1 MRLLGGALQCGAR
14 LGGTRSR
21 RPRRDNRRVEVH
33 RLSTALGAQIE
44 GVDLRAPLDGELVA
58 AIHAALI
65 DHQVLFFR
73 DQVMSDDDQLA
84 LASCFGDVSI
94 YPLARLAG
102 ATERRVSYIRD
113 SADSPPDADGWHTD
127 VTWTADPPAAAFLS
141 AQLIPD
147 VGGDTLWASLYSAFD
162 ALSPAMQAVCERLTV
177 RHWYGEQFEAAI
189 SRSRPADVVTRL
201 RAEYPPVE
209 HALVEAH
216 PVTGRKALRLSGAFM
231 HDIAGMHS
239 AESAMLLGFLRS
251 RLDDPNLHVRWH
263 WREGDLA
270 IWDERCTNHRALS
283 DHYPR
288 SRVMRRC
295 TVDGPRLRPEQPA

>member
-1 MRLLGGALQCGAR
+1 
-14 LGGTRSR
+14 
-21 RPRRDNRRVEVH
+21 VEIR
-33 RLSTALGAQIE
+33 RLSAALGAE
-44 GVDLRAPLDGELVA
+44 VAGVDLRPPLDDSVVTEL
-58 AIHAALI
+58 HSALME
-65 DHQVLFFR
+65 HQVLFFR
-73 DQVMSDDDQLA
+73 DQVMSDDDQLG
-84 LASCFGDVSI
+84 LASSFGDVTI
-94 YPLARLAG
+94 YPVSRLAG
-102 ATERRVSYIRD
+102 VTERKVSYIRD

-127 VTWTADPPAAAFLS
+127 VTWIADPPVAAFLS

-147 VGGDTLWASLYSAFD
+147 VGGDTLWASLYAAYD
-162 ALSPAMQAVCERLTV
+162 ALSPTMQAACEHLTV

-189 SRSRPADVVTRL
+189 ARSAPPDLVARL
-201 RAEYPPVE
+201 RAEYPAVE
-209 HALVEAH
+209 HPLVGAH
-216 PVTGRKALRLSGAFM
+216 PVTGRTALLLSGSFM
-231 HDIAGMHS
+231 HDVVGMHP

-295 TVDGPRLRPEQPA
+295 TVDGPRLRPEA

>member
-1 MRLLGGALQCGAR
+1 
-14 LGGTRSR
+14 
-21 RPRRDNRRVEVH
+21 VEIR
-33 RLSTALGAQIE
+33 RLSAALGAE
-44 GVDLRAPLDGELVA
+44 VAGVDLRPPLDDNVVTA
-58 AIHAALI
+58 VHAALME
-65 DHQVLFFR
+65 HQVLFFR

-84 LASCFGDVSI
+84 LASRFGEVSI
-94 YPLARLAG
+94 YPVSRLAG

-113 SADSPPDADGWHTD
+113 DADSPPDADGWHTD
-127 VTWTADPPAAAFLS
+127 VTWIAEPPVAAFLS

-147 VGGDTLWASLYSAFD
+147 VGGDTLWASLYVAYD
-162 ALSPAMQAVCERLTV
+162 TLSPTMRGLCELLAV
-177 RHWYGEQFEAAI
+177 RHWYGEQFAAAV
-189 SRSRPADVVTRL
+189 SRTLPSELVARL

-209 HALVEAH
+209 HPLVGVH
-216 PVTGRKALRLSGAFM
+216 PFTGRKALLLAGQFM
-231 HDIAGMHS
+231 QEIVGMHP
-239 AESAMLLGFLRS
+239 AESATFLGLLQS

-295 TVDGPRLRPEQPA
+295 TVDGPRLLPELPG

>member
-1 MRLLGGALQCGAR
+1 
-14 LGGTRSR
+14 
-21 RPRRDNRRVEVH
+21 VEVR
-33 RLSTALGAQIE
+33 RLSAALGAE
-44 GVDLRAPLDGELVA
+44 VAGADLRPPLDDAVVTA
-58 AIHAALI
+58 VHAALI

-84 LASCFGDVSI
+84 LASRFGEVSI
-94 YPLARLAG
+94 YPVSRLAG

-113 SADSPPDADGWHTD
+113 NAESPPDADGWHTD
-127 VTWTADPPAAAFLS
+127 VTWIAEPPVAAFLS

-147 VGGDTLWASLYSAFD
+147 VGGDTLWASLYAAFD
-162 ALSPAMQAVCERLTV
+162 TLSPTMQAACERLIV

-189 SRSRPADVVTRL
+189 SRAMPSELVARL

-209 HALVEAH
+209 HPLVGVH
-216 PVTGRKALRLSGAFM
+216 PVTGRKALLLAGQFM
-231 HDIAGMHS
+231 QEIVGMHP
-239 AESAMLLGFLRS
+239 AESAMFLGFLRS
-251 RLDDPNLHVRWH
+251 RLDDPNLQVRWH

-270 IWDERCTNHRALS
+270 VWDERCTNHRALS

-295 TVDGPRLRPEQPA
+295 TVDGPCLRQERST